1 MINTI
6 INSFDTWTDAQGIKS
21 RIRVN
26 SVENISLEGIAR
38 LRELILEL
46 AVLGKLVPQDASDEQ
61 ASVLLKKKPSP
72 IKNKPVIKKTK
83 KPLCVSGK
91 KKKVPKRE
99 KNKTKKKTIFY
110 PMWLKK
116 NTLKIKTKKKKQK

>member
-46 AVLGKLVPQDASDEQ
+46 AGTWKLAPQDASDEP
-61 ASVLLKKKPSP
+61 ASVLLKKIENERKG
-72 IKNKPVIKKTK
+72 
-83 KPLCVSGK
+83 SG
-91 KKKVPKRE
+91 
-99 KNKTKKKTIFY
+99 T
-110 PMWLKK
+110 LKK
-116 NTLKIKTKKKKQK
+116 RKKERTAL